1 MAKRNGSYLSSF
13 NGFVFATL
21 LFEEGRAS
29 SVEHLLTDTFY
40 MYKYFKKE
48 SWAYDT
54 VHCHKPN
61 SLFY

>member
-21 LFEEGRAS
+21 LFEEGRVS
-29 SVEHLLTDTFY
+29 SVEHLLTNTFY

-48 SWAYDT
+48 SWANEYGGAGKEFDT
-54 VHCHKPN
+54 D
-61 SLFY
+61 